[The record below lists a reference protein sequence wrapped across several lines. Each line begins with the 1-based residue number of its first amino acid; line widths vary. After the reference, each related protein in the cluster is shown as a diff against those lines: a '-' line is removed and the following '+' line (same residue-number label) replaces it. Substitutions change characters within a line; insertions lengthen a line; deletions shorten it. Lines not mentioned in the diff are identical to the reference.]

1 MPRVFTITSSLV
13 GKASIMSRPT
23 LCALV
28 PGAVSSCTVIAEESA
43 VTRHGSISKKTSGL
57 LENARTIMCEML
69 QKLQRGHNDGDIAVE
84 PLDSR
89 QGRPMSGRRDRGHEG
104 GRKHGCNEPTR
115 LAVPR

>member
-57 LENARTIMCEML
+57 LENARTAARVRLCARCFKSSSAVTTTATL
-69 QKLQRGHNDGDIAVE
+69 PSNRLIA
-84 PLDSR
+84 
-89 QGRPMSGRRDRGHEG
+89 DRAA
-104 GRKHGCNEPTR
+104 R
-115 LAVPR
+115 